1 MSSTDTRIAQLRQ
14 AMRRR
19 GLSAYIVPSSDP
31 HLSEYPGALAGPA
44 LAVGFHGFGG
54 HAGGDR

>member
-1 MSSTDTRIAQLRQ
+1 MSSTDTRIAELRQ

-31 HLSEYPGALAGPA
+31 HLSEYLPARWQGGAGCRASRVRWA
-44 LAVGFHGFGG
+44 
-54 HAGGDR
+54 RWW